1 MQMKVARKIR
11 PTRGRNY
18 RSKVSRSKS
27 LQIVHTESLL
37 ERDFVRLANFD
48 KKVSQIFFQPIG
60 IRFHYLGRRR
70 RYFPDF
76 LIVTT
81 DERYILVEVKLTQF
95 VDTNLNKAKFIAAKM
110 LCSEKGWT
118 FQVMTE
124 EQIRLGHLQRNL
136 RLLLEVKTFPMIPSV
151 AEYIKA
157 FLRRIGPLS
166 IKDLRNECSVVD
178 APMLMINLYKL
189 IYAHEVK
196 VELVK
201 QELSEKSLVWILE
214 EEVTSIG

>member
-1 MQMKVARKIR
+1 MQMKVARRIR

-48 KKVSQIFFQPIG
+48 KKVSQIYFQPIG

-81 DERYILVEVKLTQF
+81 DDRYTLIEVKLTQF

-124 EQIRLGHLQRNL
+124 EQIRIGHLQRNL
-136 RLLLEVKTFPMIPSV
+136 RLLLEVKTFPIVPSV
-151 AEYIKA
+151 TEYIKT
-157 FLRRIGPLS
+157 FLRNKGPLS
-166 IKDLRNECSVVD
+166 IKELRNECSIID
-178 APMLMINLYKL
+178 TSMLMINLYKL

-201 QELSEKSLVWILE
+201 RELTEKSVVWLSEG
-214 EEVTSIG
+214 EVSNIG